1 MEYIA
6 MTILILAV
14 LLYIVDNY
22 TVGTKVFRIK
32 DKKIPKSFD
41 GYKILHLSD
50 LHNSNYGTNND
61 VLIKKINKLNPD
73 LVCYTGDMVD
83 KSSANSSNFFTL
95 AKALSEKYPAYY
107 ITGNHEDRLWETD
120 KSKLL
125 AEIESLG
132 IYILNNEKIT
142 LKRDDGEVNLYGLNL
157 ESKYY
162 RGTYDKFTKELQL
175 SKENIEAILGVKEAG
190 YTIMLSHNPLYFEAY
205 SDYGIDLTFSGH
217 VHGGLIRLPIIG
229 GILSPD
235 RIFNPKYDRGLFEN
249 RGSKI
254 ITSPGLG
261 GTRLR
266 FFNRPMIYMVILETE
281 HAPKF

>member
-6 MTILILAV
+6 MTILIFAV

-50 LHNSNYGTNND
+50 LHNSNYGYNND

-83 KSSANSSNFFTL
+83 KSSANSSNFINL
-95 AKALSEKYPAYY
+95 AEALSKKYPAYF
-107 ITGNHEDRLWETD
+107 ITGNHEDRLWD
-120 KSKLL
+120 NDRRKLFVD
-125 AEIESLG
+125 IKNLG
-132 IYILNNEKIT
+132 IKILDNEKIR
-142 LKRDDGEVNLYGLNL
+142 LRRDEGEMNLYGLNL
-157 ESKYY
+157 EGKYF
-162 RGTYDKFTKELQL
+162 RRTYDKFTKELQL
-175 SKENIEAILGVKEAG
+175 SKEDIEAILGGKEAG
-190 YTIMLSHNPLYFEAY
+190 YTILLTHNPLYFEAY

-217 VHGGLIRLPIIG
+217 VHGGLIRFPIIG

-235 RIFNPKYDRGLFEN
+235 RIFNPKYDRGLYEKK
-249 RGSKI
+249 GSKI

-261 GTRLR
+261 GTKLR
-266 FFNRPMIYMVILETE
+266 FFNRPMIYMVILEVE
-281 HAPKF
+281 KV

>member
-6 MTILILAV
+6 LTILIFAV
-14 LLYIVDNY
+14 SFYYFDNY

-32 DKKIPKSFD
+32 DKNIPQSFD

-50 LHNSNYGTNND
+50 LHNSNYGHHND

-83 KSSANSSNFFTL
+83 KSSANSSNFFNL
-95 AKALSEKYPAYY
+95 AEALSKKYPAYF
-107 ITGNHEDRLWETD
+107 ITGNHEDRLREKD
-120 KSKLL
+120 RKKLF
-125 AEIESLG
+125 ADVENLG
-132 IYILNNEKIT
+132 IKILDNEKIR
-142 LKRDDGEVNLYGLNL
+142 LIRDEGEVNLYGLNL
-157 ESKYY
+157 EGKYF
-162 RGTYDKFTKELQL
+162 RRTYDKFTKELQL
-175 SKENIEAILGVKEAG
+175 SKQDIEAILGDKEAG
-190 YTIMLSHNPLYFEAY
+190 YSILLTHNPLYFEAY

-235 RIFNPKYDRGLFEN
+235 RIFNPKYDRGLYEKK
-249 RGSKI
+249 GSKI

-261 GTRLR
+261 GTKLR
-266 FFNRPMIYMVILETE
+266 FFNRPMIYMVILEAE
-281 HAPKF
+281 HT